1 MSASPDN
8 LKLWGLTEELAW
20 SVGEDNSKREAFDIV
35 PQNWP
40 DGTEMFSLVGDNLY
54 VTSHAMWLHERI
66 QIEPDNGALIGIP
79 TRHLLVVLPIHNVR
93 AIKAVGGMH
102 AANRRIFDEGPGS
115 IAPDLFWWR
124 RGKFTP
130 FPLTHPRSRCR

>member
-1 MSASPDN
+1 
-8 LKLWGLTEELAW
+8 
-20 SVGEDNSKREAFDIV
+20 
-35 PQNWP
+35 
-40 DGTEMFSLVGDNLY
+40 
-54 VTSHAMWLHERI
+54 MWLHERI

-93 AIKAVGGMH
+93 GIKAVGGMH

-115 IAPDLFWWR
+115 ISPDLFWWR